1 MGLWLP
7 RNRKVVVSVVKEVGI
22 DAGLAVL
29 QAGLTALYPT
39 PEGAMAIGAA
49 SSAVSDIAKRFL
61 SPKEEARVD
70 EVARLAA
77 AKLDELRHTSA
88 LRSDLNPVELGRL
101 LEGTL
106 LAAKDSYEEKKLP
119 LLANLAARAPFT
131 NTPVANLVG
140 CLDLAERLTYRQ
152 LCLLSLI
159 PYDTHQVSRL
169 TTRSLQDLLSTQPLS
184 EAASG
189 ILYDLEYLVGQ
200 NLAGEVVGGAFNTG
214 IASINMAPAR
224 LRLTY
229 QGMLLW
235 NGMVLGAIPPSDLEE
250 ILHVLGSQ
258 GVPG

>member
-1 MGLWLP
+1 
-7 RNRKVVVSVVKEVGI
+7 VVSVVKEVGI

-29 QAGLTALYPT
+29 QAGLSALYPT
-39 PEGAMAIGAA
+39 PEAAMAIGAA
-49 SSAVSDIAKRFL
+49 SSTVGDIAKRFL

-77 AKLDELRHTSA
+77 AKIDELRHTSA
-88 LRSDLNPVELGRL
+88 PRSDLNPVELGRL

-140 CLDLAERLTYRQ
+140 CLELAERLTYRQ

-169 TTRSLQDLLSTQPLS
+169 TTRTLQDLLSTPALS
-184 EAASG
+184 EVGSG
-189 ILYDLEYLVGQ
+189 ILYDLEYLIGQ
-200 NLAGEVVGGAFNTG
+200 NLAGEVVAAGFNTG
-214 IASINMAPAR
+214 VATSNMVPAR

-229 QGMLLW
+229 QGMLIW
-235 NGMVLGAIPPSDLEE
+235 NGMVLGAIPSSDVEE
-250 ILHVLGSQ
+250 ILQILGAN
-258 GVPG
+258 GEHG